1 MKKKYLFIIIPVLI
15 CTLLAGGVVIYLNS
29 NCYYAKK
36 LVSAIRDQNIAAV
49 QEILQKKPTC
59 INTYPSIIPRRWYFT
74 RATFPLIE
82 ACITGNLE
90 LVTILLENGADPNC
104 NDGYTPL
111 SVTYT
116 NKKRY
121 WYAMSRTLLE
131 HGASLN
137 YITIYS
143 GGKFSVLQDIVRVR
157 AGGALPGYE
166 PENGDEV
173 NSAFFYA
180 LENCDHQMVDWVW
193 VMHNSVSS
201 DRIEI
206 VKFLLDQGY
215 CNVNDVSTTGMSFL
229 MFAARDSTLEM
240 AQLLLDYGVD
250 ISVKDDDGK
259 TAYDYAIESGHME
272 IAEMVKP

>member
-1 MKKKYLFIIIPVLI
+1 MKKKYLFIIIPALI

-29 NCYYAKK
+29 NYYYAKK

-49 QEILQKKPTC
+49 QEILRKKPTC
-59 INTYPSIIPRRWYFT
+59 INTYPSIVPKRLHFNRIC
-74 RATFPLIE
+74 FPLTV
-82 ACITGNLE
+82 ACAKDNLE

-104 NDGYTPL
+104 NDGLTPL
-111 SVTYT
+111 SVTYSQ
-116 NKKRY
+116 KRSN
-121 WYAMSRTLLE
+121 WYAMSLTLLE

-137 YITIYS
+137 YITDYS
-143 GGKFSVLQDIVRVR
+143 GGKLSVLQDIVRVR

-173 NSAFFYA
+173 KSAFFYA

-215 CNVNDVSTTGMSFL
+215 CDVNDVSTGMSFL
-229 MFAARDSTLEM
+229 MFATRDSTLEM
-240 AQLLLDYGVD
+240 VQLLLDYGAD
-250 ISVKDDDGK
+250 KTFRSPDDGK
-259 TAYDYAIESGHME
+259 TAYDYAIEKGHME